1 MMIIALNLMTPSPLA
16 AQEKSTGMCEAAD
29 PVRRLFLDDYHIQSM
44 TGLSRVYHQPVK
56 HPAPVI
62 MADQP
67 WEMGP
72 IYGRFLNVING
83 IEWSPTLGRYRMWYN
98 AGDYRRPCYAE
109 SADGLTWTKPVLNL
123 SGTNSDGSG
132 SKSNNIIDLGYA
144 PKDPATISDANDE
157 QSLVIIRDDLD
168 PDTNRRY
175 KAVVLREPERTMRL
189 LFSSDGLRWTWSGN
203 TLFTNSDCYRLL
215 HDTLTGRYVFFGK
228 VVDGD
233 GHRNVTMATS
243 IDFKTWSANPLY
255 FEADATDQTLGNTR
269 KAQFTFDV
277 DGDPVY
283 NQTLGNTRKAQWL
296 SDTNRV
302 QPTYINE
309 QAWTDIYNMPAF
321 IYEGLYLALPCIDDW
336 TGSSPTKTQDGVIY
350 PELMVSR
357 DLAGPWNRLDRSPFI
372 NVSMK
377 NVTNLYD
384 QGMLLTGPQ
393 PVRVGD
399 ELWFY
404 YTGYVH
410 THAQFQS
417 HGTDYL
423 RSAIHLAKLRLD
435 GFASLHA
442 GNTAGSV
449 VTKSLPVNGKSL
461 YVNAAA
467 QAGTL
472 KAELLD
478 AATGEVIP
486 GYTLAK
492 SVALQTDAVRAR
504 LQWKGVTGLSALAG
518 RSVKIRFSVQN
529 ADLYSFWFGQ

>member
-1 MMIIALNLMTPSPLA
+1 LWTLVAAIVLTLA
-16 AQEKSTGMCEAAD
+16 VPGMCEAAD

-44 TGLSRVYHQPVK
+44 TGLSRVYYQPVK
-56 HPAPVI
+56 HTVPVI
-62 MADQP
+62 MPDKP

-72 IYGRFLNVING
+72 IYGRFLNMINY
-83 IEWSPTLGRYRMWYN
+83 IEWSPTLRRYRMWYN

-123 SGTNSDGSG
+123 SGTNFNGAG

-175 KAVVLREPERTMRL
+175 KAVVFRVPENTMRL
-189 LFSSDGLRWTWSGN
+189 LFSPDGYRWTWSGN
-203 TLFTNSDCYRLL
+203 TLFTNSDTYSLL

-228 VVDGD
+228 VVDYSGD
-233 GHRNVTMATS
+233 CHRNVTMATS
-243 IDFKTWSANPLY
+243 IDFNNWSANPSY
-255 FEADATDQTLGNTR
+255 FVADATD
-269 KAQFTFDV
+269 
-277 DGDPVY
+277 
-283 NQTLGNTRKAQWL
+283 QTLGNTRKAQWL

-302 QPTYINE
+302 QPTYTNA

-321 IYEGLYLALPCIDDW
+321 IYEGLYLALPSIDDW
-336 TGSSPTKTQDGVIY
+336 TGSSPSFTQDGVIY
-350 PELMVSR
+350 PELMASR
-357 DLAGPWNRLDRSPFI
+357 DLAGPWNRLDRSPFM

-377 NVTNLYD
+377 NATNLYD
-384 QGMLLTGPQ
+384 QGMILSAQ

-410 THAQFQS
+410 TYAQLQS

-435 GFASLHA
+435 GFASLRA
-442 GNTAGSV
+442 GATAGSV
-449 VTKSLPVNGKSL
+449 VTKSLPVSGKSL

-478 AATGEVIP
+478 ADTGTAIP
-486 GYTLAK
+486 GYTLAD
-492 SVALQTDAVRAR
+492 SVALQADAVRAKV
-504 LQWKGVTGLSALAG
+504 QWQGVTDLSALAG
-518 RSVKIRFSVQN
+518 RSVRFASPWRMRTSTASGLTKTKETTN
-529 ADLYSFWFGQ
+529 NNEKT

>member
-1 MMIIALNLMTPSPLA
+1 
-16 AQEKSTGMCEAAD
+16 MCEAAD
-29 PVRRLFLDDYHIQSM
+29 PVRRLLLDDHHIQSM
-44 TGLSRVYHQPVK
+44 TRLSRVYHRPVK
-56 HPAPVI
+56 HPVPVI
-62 MADQP
+62 MPDKH

-72 IYGRFLNVING
+72 KRGRSVNWITN

-98 AGDYRRPCYAE
+98 AGDYWRPCYAE

-123 SGTNSDGSG
+123 SGTNFDGSG
-132 SKSNNIIDLGYA
+132 SKSSNIIDLGYA
-144 PKDPATISDANDE
+144 PKDPATTNDANDE
-157 QSLVIIRDDLD
+157 QRPVIIRDDLD

-175 KAVVLREPERTMRL
+175 KAVVLRVPERTMRV
-189 LFSSDGLRWTWSGN
+189 LFSSDGLRWTWSGD
-203 TLFTNSDCYRLL
+203 TVFKNSDEYRLL

-228 VVDGD
+228 VVTTNGR
-233 GHRNVTMATS
+233 RNVTMATS
-243 IDFKTWSANPLY
+243 VDFNTWSANQHY
-255 FEADATDQTLGNTR
+255 FEADATD
-269 KAQFTFDV
+269 
-277 DGDPVY
+277 
-283 NQTLGNTRKAQWL
+283 QTLGNTRKAQWL

-336 TGSSPTKTQDGVIY
+336 TGSSPAFKQDGVLY

-377 NVTNLYD
+377 NSTNLYD
-384 QGMLLTGPQ
+384 QGMLHTGPQ

-404 YTGYVH
+404 YTGFVH

-417 HGTDYL
+417 HGMDHL

-435 GFASLHA
+435 GFASLSA
-442 GNTAGSV
+442 GATAGEV

-461 YVNAAA
+461 FVNANA

-478 AATGEVIP
+478 AATGEVIAR
-486 GYTLAK
+486 YTLAN

-504 LQWKGVTGLSALAG
+504 LQWQGVADLSALAG

-529 ADLYSFWFGQ
+529 ADLYSFWIEQ

>member
-1 MMIIALNLMTPSPLA
+1 MKMRHSPRRSTRLWTLVAAIVLTLAVPS
-16 AQEKSTGMCEAAD
+16 MCEAGE
-29 PVRRLFLDDYHIQSM
+29 PTRRLFLDDYHIQSM

-56 HPAPVI
+56 HTVPVI
-62 MADQP
+62 VPDKP

-72 IYGRFLNVING
+72 KHGRSINWINN
-83 IEWSPTLGRYRMWYN
+83 IEWSPTLRRYRMWYN

-123 SGTNSDGSG
+123 SGTNFDGSG

-144 PKDPATISDANDE
+144 PKDPATTSGAYKE
-157 QSLVIIRDDLD
+157 QRPIIIRDDLD

-175 KAVVLREPERTMRL
+175 KAVVLRRPEQTMRL

-203 TLFTNSDCYRLL
+203 TLFTNDDEYRLL

-233 GHRNVTMATS
+233 GHRNVTKATS
-243 IDFKTWSANPLY
+243 VDFNTWSANQHY
-255 FEADATDQTLGNTR
+255 FEADATD
-269 KAQFTFDV
+269 
-277 DGDPVY
+277 
-283 NQTLGNTRKAQWL
+283 QTLGNTRKAQWL

-302 QPTYINE
+302 QPVYINS
-309 QAWTDIYNMPAF
+309 QAWTDVYTMPAI

-336 TGSSPTKTQDGVIY
+336 TGTPPDVKTKQDGVLY

-377 NVTNLYD
+377 NATNLYD
-384 QGMLLTGPQ
+384 QGMVIMGQMQ

-404 YTGYVH
+404 YTGCVH
-410 THAQFQS
+410 THANYQS

-435 GFASLHA
+435 GFASLRA
-442 GNTAGSV
+442 GATAGEV
-449 VTKSLPVNGKSL
+449 VTKSLPVSGKSL
-461 YVNAAA
+461 WVNAAA

-486 GYTLAK
+486 GYTLAN
-492 SVALQTDAVRAR
+492 SVAIKTDAVRAR
-504 LQWKGVTGLSALAG
+504 LQWQGVADLSALAG

>member
-1 MMIIALNLMTPSPLA
+1 
-16 AQEKSTGMCEAAD
+16 
-29 PVRRLFLDDYHIQSM
+29 
-44 TGLSRVYHQPVK
+44 
-56 HPAPVI
+56 
-62 MADQP
+62 
-67 WEMGP
+67 
-72 IYGRFLNVING
+72 
-83 IEWSPTLGRYRMWYN
+83 
-98 AGDYRRPCYAE
+98 
-109 SADGLTWTKPVLNL
+109 
-123 SGTNSDGSG
+123 
-132 SKSNNIIDLGYA
+132 
-144 PKDPATISDANDE
+144 
-157 QSLVIIRDDLD
+157 
-168 PDTNRRY
+168 
-175 KAVVLREPERTMRL
+175 
-189 LFSSDGLRWTWSGN
+189 
-203 TLFTNSDCYRLL
+203 LL

-243 IDFKTWSANPLY
+243 VDFNTWSANPLY

-269 KAQFTFDV
+269 KAQ
-277 DGDPVY
+277 
-283 NQTLGNTRKAQWL
+283 WL

-302 QPTYINE
+302 QPTYTNA

-350 PELMVSR
+350 PELMASR

>member
-1 MMIIALNLMTPSPLA
+1 
-16 AQEKSTGMCEAAD
+16 MCEAAD

-44 TGLSRVYHQPVK
+44 TGLGRVYHQPVK
-56 HPAPVI
+56 HPVPVI
-62 MADQP
+62 MPDQP

-72 IYGRFLNVING
+72 ERGRSVNWVLG

-109 SADGLTWTKPVLNL
+109 SADGLTWTKPILNL
-123 SGTNSDGSG
+123 SGTNFDGSG

-144 PKDPATISDANDE
+144 PKDSDE
-157 QSLVIIRDDLD
+157 QRPVIIRDDRD

-175 KAVVLREPERTMRL
+175 KAVVLRLPERTMRL

-203 TLFTNSDCYRLL
+203 TLFTNSDEYRLL

-228 VVDGD
+228 VVTTNGR
-233 GHRNVTMATS
+233 RNVTMATS
-243 IDFKTWSANPLY
+243 VDFNTWSANQHY
-255 FEADATDQTLGNTR
+255 FEADATD
-269 KAQFTFDV
+269 
-277 DGDPVY
+277 
-283 NQTLGNTRKAQWL
+283 QTLGNTRKAQWL

-302 QPTYINE
+302 QPVYINS
-309 QAWTDIYNMPAF
+309 QAWTDINNMPAF
-321 IYEGLYLALPCIDDW
+321 IYEGLYLALPCISDY
-336 TGSSPTKTQDGVIY
+336 TGSSPAFKQDGVLY
-350 PELMVSR
+350 PELTVSR

-377 NVTNLYD
+377 NATNLYD
-384 QGMLLTGPQ
+384 QGMAITGQTQ

-404 YTGYVH
+404 YTGCVH

-423 RSAIHLAKLRLD
+423 KTAIHLAKLRLD

-442 GNTAGSV
+442 GATAGSV
-449 VTKSLPVNGKSL
+449 VTTSLPVSGKSL

-478 AATGEVIP
+478 ADTDTVIP

-492 SVALQTDAVRAR
+492 SVAIKTDAVRAR
-504 LQWKGVTGLSALAG
+504 LQWQGVTDLSALAG

-529 ADLYSFWFGQ
+529 ADLYSFWIEQ